1 MSCPPRSPRT
11 AALPPSVSEL
21 LASTE
26 NSGPHGTSTVIGMFG
41 RALELLASDSAAAT
55 GPDLAR
61 QALALVDYALE
72 SRGRFTAAVSNSFAS
87 LRSQLC
93 AMHADATGLDQVRR
107 ALRSFSRD
115 LETERQQ
122 RLRAIT
128 AVGAQLLAA
137 AKTFLLYDYSSTV
150 MEVVAALADGGT
162 GLSLV
167 VPESRT
173 CAGSLP
179 ILRRANKLGCRSRL
193 LPDAAFA
200 HAMPD
205 CDAALVGVET
215 FFADGSFTNTVGT
228 LTTAIV
234 AKHFGVPFYAV
245 TDLTKAAATDG
256 RDTQPQRAFTE
267 PLAGSRDLPGR
278 HQLDLEYPPLERV
291 PGHLVTGFVTEK
303 GVFEPARVWAA
314 ARPAQAKFFRE
325 ESSDG

>member
-1 MSCPPRSPRT
+1 MSSPPRSPRT
-11 AALPPSVSEL
+11 SAFPPCVSEL
-21 LASTE
+21 LASIE
-26 NSGPHGTSTVIGMFG
+26 DSGPHGTSTVIGMFG
-41 RALELLASDSAAAT
+41 RALELLASDGAAAT

-61 QALALVDYALE
+61 QALALIDYALE
-72 SRGRFTAAVSNSFAS
+72 SRGQFTAAVSNSFAS

-107 ALRSFSRD
+107 ALRSFSHA

-122 RLRAIT
+122 RLRAIA
-128 AVGAQLLAA
+128 AVGAQQLAA

-150 MEVVAALADGGT
+150 MSVVAALAEGGT
-162 GLSLV
+162 DLSLV

-179 ILRRANKLGCRSRL
+179 ILRRAIELGCPSRL
-193 LPDAAFA
+193 LPDAALA
-200 HAMPD
+200 HAMPG

-215 FFADGSFTNTVGT
+215 FFADGSFTNTVGS
-228 LTTAIV
+228 LTTAVV

-245 TDLTKAAATDG
+245 TDLTKSAATNG
-256 RDTQPQRAFTE
+256 RDAQPQRVFTE

-291 PGHLVTGFVTEK
+291 PGHLVTGFITEE
-303 GVFEPARVWAA
+303 GVFDPARVWDAA
-314 ARPAQAKFFRE
+314 GPVQAKVIRE
-325 ESSDG
+325 ESPEE